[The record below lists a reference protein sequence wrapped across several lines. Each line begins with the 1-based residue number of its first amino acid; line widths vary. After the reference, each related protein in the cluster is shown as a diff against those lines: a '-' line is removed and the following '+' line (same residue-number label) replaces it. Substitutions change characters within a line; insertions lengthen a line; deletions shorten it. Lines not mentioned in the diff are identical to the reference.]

1 MPQPQ
6 MTVLEILN
14 RTKVFFEKKGVP
26 DARLDA
32 EYIISYGL
40 KMKNRMDLYLNF
52 EKPLTPA
59 ELDVLRTMVARRA
72 TREPLQHIIG
82 DTSFRGFIIKCD
94 RRALIPRP
102 ETESLV
108 DMAADCLKGVENP
121 FIVEIGTGTGA
132 IAIACAK
139 EIAGARVLATDVS
152 EDALALARTNA
163 EANGLGESANAGGNS
178 TATDSATV
186 ASTSSTGSPT
196 SSSTPSN
203 TLQFAQGDLLD
214 AVTADV
220 IAKAIGAAADAAT
233 SIDSAPS
240 TDSASSATHANS
252 QNTASTLQFAQGDLL
267 DAVTADVIAKAI
279 GAAADA
285 ATLAG
290 PQIDCLVANLPYIPD
305 GEKNNLQPEVA
316 KYDPALALF
325 GGADGLDLV
334 RKLLKQTE
342 GRLKQ
347 GASILLEIGSEQG
360 EILKAE
366 AGNYPWLE
374 FTGIHKDFCN
384 NVRFVSYKAK

>member
-1 MPQPQ
+1 MPANAP

-108 DMAADCLKGVENP
+108 DMAADSLKGIENP
-121 FIVEIGTGTGA
+121 FIVEVGTGTGA
-132 IAIACAK
+132 ISIACAK
-139 EIAGARVLATDVS
+139 EIAGAKVLATDVS

-163 EANGLGESANAGGNS
+163 EANGLGGANADADDAGASADS
-178 TATDSATV
+178 TGS
-186 ASTSSTGSPT
+186 STSSASLT
-196 SSSTPSN
+196 
-203 TLQFAQGDLLD
+203 FAQGDLLD
-214 AVTADV
+214 AVTAEV
-220 IAKAIGAAADAAT
+220 IANVVGASADPAG
-233 SIDSAPS
+233 SS
-240 TDSASSATHANS
+240 TSSAT
-252 QNTASTLQFAQGDLL
+252 LP
-267 DAVTADVIAKAI
+267 K
-279 GAAADA
+279 
-285 ATLAG
+285 
-290 PQIDCLVANLPYIPD
+290 IDCLIANLPYIPD
-305 GEKNNLQPEVA
+305 GEKDNLQPEVA

-334 RKLLKQTE
+334 RKLLQQTE
-342 GRLKQ
+342 GRLKP
-347 GASILLEIGSEQG
+347 GAAIFLEIGSEQG
-360 EILKAE
+360 EMLKAE
-366 AGNYPWLE
+366 AEKYPWLE

>member
-14 RTKVFFEKKGVP
+14 RTKVFFEKKGIP

-108 DMAADCLKGVENP
+108 DMAADCLKGIENP

-132 IAIACAK
+132 ISIACAK
-139 EIAGARVLATDVS
+139 EIKGARVLATDVS
-152 EDALALARTNA
+152 EDALALAHTNA
-163 EANGLGESANAGGNS
+163 EANGLAGNS
-178 TATDSATV
+178 SEQSAE
-186 ASTSSTGSPT
+186 STTSTLT
-196 SSSTPSN
+196 
-203 TLQFAQGDLLD
+203 FAQGDLLN
-214 AVTADV
+214 AVTPEA
-220 IAKAIGAAADAAT
+220 IAKATDDA
-233 SIDSAPS
+233 SA
-240 TDSASSATHANS
+240 
-252 QNTASTLQFAQGDLL
+252 
-267 DAVTADVIAKAI
+267 K
-279 GAAADA
+279 
-285 ATLAG
+285 
-290 PQIDCLVANLPYIPD
+290 IDCLIANLPYIPD
-305 GEKNNLQPEVA
+305 SEKDKLQPEVA

-334 RKLLKQTE
+334 RKLLQQTE
-342 GRLKQ
+342 NRLKP

-360 EILKAE
+360 EMLKAE
-366 AGNYPWLE
+366 ASRYTWLE

-384 NVRFVSYKAK
+384 NIRFVSYKKI

>member
-14 RTKVFFEKKGVP
+14 RTKVFFEKKGIP

-108 DMAADCLKGVENP
+108 DMASDCLKGIEKP

-132 IAIACAK
+132 ISIACAK
-139 EIAGARVLATDVS
+139 EIAGAKVLATDVS

-163 EANGLGESANAGGNS
+163 EANGLAGNSDAESAASSTDS
-178 TATDSATV
+178 TASASSP
-186 ASTSSTGSPT
+186 STLT
-196 SSSTPSN
+196 
-203 TLQFAQGDLLD
+203 FAQGDLLN

-220 IAKAIGAAADAAT
+220 IAKVTGDA
-233 SIDSAPS
+233 
-240 TDSASSATHANS
+240 
-252 QNTASTLQFAQGDLL
+252 TA
-267 DAVTADVIAKAI
+267 K
-279 GAAADA
+279 
-285 ATLAG
+285 
-290 PQIDCLVANLPYIPD
+290 IDCLIANLPYIPD
-305 GEKNNLQPEVA
+305 SEKDKLQPEVA

-334 RKLLKQTE
+334 RKLLQQTE
-342 GRLKQ
+342 GKLKP

-360 EILKAE
+360 EMLKAE
-366 AGNYPWLE
+366 AEKYPWLE

-384 NVRFVSYKAK
+384 NIRFVSYKAK

>member
-14 RTKVFFEKKGVP
+14 RTKVFFEKKGIP

-108 DMAADCLKGVENP
+108 DMASDSLKGIEKP

-132 IAIACAK
+132 ISIACAK
-139 EIAGARVLATDVS
+139 EIAGAKVLATDVS

-163 EANGLGESANAGGNS
+163 EANDLAGNPDAESAASSTDSTVSASSASSANA
-178 TATDSATV
+178 
-186 ASTSSTGSPT
+186 ASTLT
-196 SSSTPSN
+196 
-203 TLQFAQGDLLD
+203 FAQGDLLN
-214 AVTADV
+214 AITADV
-220 IAKAIGAAADAAT
+220 IANVAGDA
-233 SIDSAPS
+233 SA
-240 TDSASSATHANS
+240 
-252 QNTASTLQFAQGDLL
+252 
-267 DAVTADVIAKAI
+267 K
-279 GAAADA
+279 
-285 ATLAG
+285 
-290 PQIDCLVANLPYIPD
+290 IDCLIANLPYIPD
-305 GEKNNLQPEVA
+305 SEKDKLQPEVA

-334 RKLLKQTE
+334 RKLLQQTE
-342 GRLKQ
+342 GKLKP

-360 EILKAE
+360 EMLKAE
-366 AGNYPWLE
+366 AEKYPWLE

>member
-14 RTKVFFEKKGVP
+14 RTKVFFEKKGIP

-108 DMAADCLKGVENP
+108 DMAAECLKGIENP

-132 IAIACAK
+132 ISIACAK
-139 EIAGARVLATDVS
+139 EIAGAKVLATDIS

-163 EANGLGESANAGGNS
+163 EANATGE
-178 TATDSATV
+178 
-186 ASTSSTGSPT
+186 
-196 SSSTPSN
+196 
-203 TLQFAQGDLLD
+203 TLHFVQGDLLN
-214 AVTADV
+214 AVTSEA
-220 IAKAIGAAADAAT
+220 IAKATGA
-233 SIDSAPS
+233 SVDSA
-240 TDSASSATHANS
+240 
-252 QNTASTLQFAQGDLL
+252 TLP
-267 DAVTADVIAKAI
+267 K
-279 GAAADA
+279 
-285 ATLAG
+285 
-290 PQIDCLVANLPYIPD
+290 IDCLIANLPYIPD
-305 GEKNNLQPEVA
+305 GEKDKLQPEVA

-334 RKLLKQTE
+334 RKLLQQTE
-342 GRLKQ
+342 SSLKP
-347 GASILLEIGSEQG
+347 GAAIFLEIDSEQG
-360 EILKAE
+360 EMLKSE
-366 AGNYPWLE
+366 AANYPWLE

-384 NVRFVSYKAK
+384 NVRFVSYKKL

>member
-14 RTKVFFEKKGVP
+14 RTKVFFEKKGIP

-108 DMAADCLKGVENP
+108 DMAADSLKGVEKP

-132 IAIACAK
+132 ISIACAK
-139 EIAGARVLATDVS
+139 EIAGAKVLATDVS

-163 EANGLGESANAGGNS
+163 EANGLAGNSSEQSAN
-178 TATDSATV
+178 SAAD
-186 ASTSSTGSPT
+186 ASASAASPT
-196 SSSTPSN
+196 S
-203 TLQFAQGDLLD
+203 TLTFAQGDLLK
-214 AVTADV
+214 AVSADV
-220 IAKAIGAAADAAT
+220 IANVAGD
-233 SIDSAPS
+233 
-240 TDSASSATHANS
+240 
-252 QNTASTLQFAQGDLL
+252 AST
-267 DAVTADVIAKAI
+267 K
-279 GAAADA
+279 
-285 ATLAG
+285 
-290 PQIDCLVANLPYIPD
+290 IDCLIANLPYIPD
-305 GEKNNLQPEVA
+305 SEKDKLQPEVA

-334 RKLLKQTE
+334 RKLLQQTE
-342 GRLKQ
+342 GKLKP

-360 EILKAE
+360 EMLKAE
-366 AGNYPWLE
+366 AEKYPWLE

>member
-14 RTKVFFEKKGVP
+14 RTKVFFEKKGIP

-108 DMAADCLKGVENP
+108 DMAADCLKGVEKP

-132 IAIACAK
+132 ISIACAK
-139 EIAGARVLATDVS
+139 EIAGAKVLATDVS

-163 EANGLGESANAGGNS
+163 EANDLAGNPDAESAASSTDSTASASSASSANA
-178 TATDSATV
+178 
-186 ASTSSTGSPT
+186 ASSLT
-196 SSSTPSN
+196 
-203 TLQFAQGDLLD
+203 FAQGDLLN

-220 IAKAIGAAADAAT
+220 IAKVVGASA
-233 SIDSAPS
+233 DSA
-240 TDSASSATHANS
+240 
-252 QNTASTLQFAQGDLL
+252 TLP
-267 DAVTADVIAKAI
+267 K
-279 GAAADA
+279 
-285 ATLAG
+285 
-290 PQIDCLVANLPYIPD
+290 IDCLIANLPYIPD
-305 GEKNNLQPEVA
+305 SEKDKLQPEVA

-334 RKLLKQTE
+334 RKLLQQTE
-342 GRLKQ
+342 GKLKP

-360 EILKAE
+360 EMLKTEAE
-366 AGNYPWLE
+366 KYPWLE

>member
-14 RTKVFFEKKGVP
+14 RTKVFFEKKGIP

-108 DMAADCLKGVENP
+108 DMAADCLKGIENP

-132 IAIACAK
+132 ISIACAK
-139 EIAGARVLATDVS
+139 EIKGARVLATDIS
-152 EDALALARTNA
+152 EEALALARTNA
-163 EANGLGESANAGGNS
+163 EANGLGDANADKNVADPGN
-178 TATDSATV
+178 ATSDAAT
-186 ASTSSTGSPT
+186 STSSTGSPT
-196 SSSTPSN
+196 SSAMLAGA
-203 TLQFAQGDLLD
+203 LQFAQGDLLD
-214 AVTADV
+214 AVNADV
-220 IAKAIGAAADAAT
+220 IAKVAGDA
-233 SIDSAPS
+233 SA
-240 TDSASSATHANS
+240 
-252 QNTASTLQFAQGDLL
+252 
-267 DAVTADVIAKAI
+267 K
-279 GAAADA
+279 
-285 ATLAG
+285 
-290 PQIDCLVANLPYIPD
+290 IDCLIANLPYIPN
-305 GEKNNLQPEVA
+305 GEKDNLQPEVA

-334 RKLLKQTE
+334 RKLLQQTE
-342 GRLKQ
+342 GKLKP

-360 EILKAE
+360 ETLKTEAE
-366 AGNYPWLE
+366 KYPWLE

-384 NVRFVSYKAK
+384 NIRFVSYKAK

>member
-14 RTKVFFEKKGVP
+14 RTKVFFEKKGIP

-108 DMAADCLKGVENP
+108 DMAADSLKGIEKP

-132 IAIACAK
+132 ISIACAK
-139 EIAGARVLATDVS
+139 EIAGAKVLATDVS

-163 EANGLGESANAGGNS
+163 EANATGEA
-178 TATDSATV
+178 
-186 ASTSSTGSPT
+186 
-196 SSSTPSN
+196 
-203 TLQFAQGDLLD
+203 LQFAQGDLLN
-214 AVTADV
+214 AITADV
-220 IAKAIGAAADAAT
+220 IANVAGDA
-233 SIDSAPS
+233 SA
-240 TDSASSATHANS
+240 
-252 QNTASTLQFAQGDLL
+252 
-267 DAVTADVIAKAI
+267 K
-279 GAAADA
+279 
-285 ATLAG
+285 
-290 PQIDCLVANLPYIPD
+290 IDCLIANLPYIPD
-305 GEKNNLQPEVA
+305 SEKDKLQPEVA

-334 RKLLKQTE
+334 RKLLQQTE
-342 GRLKQ
+342 GKLKP

-360 EILKAE
+360 EMLKAE
-366 AGNYPWLE
+366 AEKYPWLE